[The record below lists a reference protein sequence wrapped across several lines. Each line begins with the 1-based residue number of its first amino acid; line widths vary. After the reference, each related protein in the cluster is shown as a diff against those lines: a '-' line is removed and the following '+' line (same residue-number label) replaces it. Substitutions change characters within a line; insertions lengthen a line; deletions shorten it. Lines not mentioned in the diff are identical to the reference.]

1 MFAHSLQYN
10 QSYRYRYV
18 IQWYYYN
25 KRWHHMNGYI
35 NDSDSI
41 ENVTFK
47 GGQMTNG

>member
-10 QSYRYRYV
+10 QSYRYRYGIITISV
-18 IQWYYYN
+18 GSH
-25 KRWHHMNGYI
+25 RNGYI
-35 NDSDSI
+35 DDSDSN